1 MIPFRSQGFRV
12 RGLRPVPWLGTF
24 PELNVRTYVRG
35 PRGPGVWFFS
45 LDAGSRAAV
54 RAARRFY
61 RLPYF
66 YARMTVRAAETIE
79 YESHRGSLGF
89 EARYEPAGDLLV
101 ARPSSL
107 EHFLVERYRLYA
119 WGRGRLWCAEIDHE
133 PWALQPATAEI
144 SLNTMAAPLLELGGE
159 PLLHFARRQQALVWP
174 LRAA

>member
-1 MIPFRSQGFRV
+1 MRS
-12 RGLRPVPWLGTF
+12 LPWIGSF

-54 RAARRFY
+54 RAARRLY

-66 YARMTVRAAETIE
+66 HAWTAVRAGDTIE
-79 YESHRGSLGF
+79 YASHRAGVGF
-89 EARYEPAGDLLV
+89 EARYEPAGDTFV
-101 ARPSSL
+101 ARPGSL
-107 EHFLVERYRLYA
+107 EHLLVERYRLYA
-119 WGRGRLWCAEIDHE
+119 WGRGRLWSAEIDHE

-144 SLNTMAAPLLELGGE
+144 SLNTMASPLLELRGE
-159 PLLHFARRQQALVWP
+159 PLLHFARRQDALVWP